1 MIVEANS
8 LMMFGR
14 QFGSN
19 GGGADVAS
27 GATVMPLKKRKWDT
41 RASLEAS
48 SRQSLEM
55 SRARPMAPPG
65 LSQRRSSGNFASNRA
80 SIEQGRSSIEVRAS
94 MDQRGSV
101 DFSRSGLPWEEPACE
116 AADDAEMGTIRE
128 NSDEEI
134 IDLDEAG
141 QEAEVTQKIDP
152 GHLLSKLFSIG
163 ARNKATCM
171 KIKGND
177 AEGFV
182 VNKRFMDVMNLRES
196 KQKEEMERLRQE
208 NMALRNAN
216 QTLSQ
221 KAMASQQS
229 MQYAYP
235 GVAPTMAYAQPV
247 MHSSLYATQ
256 PQQYAQQYVPQQYAT
271 GPAWQYAPAP

>member
-1 MIVEANS
+1 
-8 LMMFGR
+8 MMFGR

-41 RASLEAS
+41 RASIEAS

-55 SRARPMAPPG
+55 SRARPMGPPG
-65 LSQRRSSGNFASNRA
+65 LSHRRSSGTFNRA
-80 SIEQGRSSIEVRAS
+80 SMEQARSS
-94 MDQRGSV
+94 MDHRGSI
-101 DFSRSGLPWEEPACE
+101 DFPPCALPEDQACE
-116 AADDAEMGTIRE
+116 AADGADMGTIRE
-128 NSDEEI
+128 HSDEEI

-141 QEAEVTQKIDP
+141 QEAEVSQKIDP

-163 ARNKATCM
+163 ARNKPTCM

-182 VNKRFMDVMNLRES
+182 VNKRFMEVVNLRES

-208 NMALRNAN
+208 NLALRNAN

-221 KAMASQQS
+221 KAMASQPQG

-256 PQQYAQQYVPQQYAT
+256 PQQYAYAS
-271 GPAWQYAPAP
+271 GPAWQYAP

>member
-1 MIVEANS
+1 
-8 LMMFGR
+8 MMFGR

-27 GATVMPLKKRKWDT
+27 GATVMPLKKRKWDK
-41 RASLEAS
+41 RGSIEAS

-55 SRARPMAPPG
+55 SRARPMGPTG
-65 LSQRRSSGNFASNRA
+65 LSHRRSSGNFASNRA
-80 SIEQGRSSIEVRAS
+80 SMEQASRSSIEIRAS
-94 MDQRGSV
+94 MDQRRSIEFCTLPEEQIGEAV
-101 DFSRSGLPWEEPACE
+101 DN
-116 AADDAEMGTIRE
+116 AEMGTIRE
-128 NSDEEI
+128 NSDEDI

-141 QEAEVTQKIDP
+141 QAEPEVTQKVDA
-152 GHLLSKLFSIG
+152 GHLLAKLFSIG
-163 ARNKATCM
+163 ARNKPTCM

-182 VNKRFMDVMNLRES
+182 VNKRFIDVVNLRES
-196 KQKEEMERLRQE
+196 KQKAEMERLRQE
-208 NMALRNAN
+208 NLALRNAN

-221 KAMASQQS
+221 KAMASQQQNV
-229 MQYAYP
+229 QYAYP

-256 PQQYAQQYVPQQYAT
+256 PQQYAYAT